1 MDRTSF
7 DKPASRFRLPEMEG
21 SAARRYDRLRGT
33 EAQLADY
40 RRRAG
45 ELSAGLQPG
54 ADVLEIAPGPG
65 YFALEMARCG
75 AHVTGV
81 DISRTM
87 VEIASSHAAESGLAI
102 DFQQGDATR
111 LPFAGGSFDL
121 VVCQAAFKNFLHPVQ
136 VLDEMHRVLRPGG
149 LAVIDDMRHEAGLGD
164 LRAEVGRMQLG
175 LAGRIVTTAI
185 FLGLRR
191 RAKSVSEFFR
201 LAEASAFGSCSIRT
215 EGIGLEVRLEKRPD
229 HSTSRPGE

>member
-1 MDRTSF
+1 MDGTSF
-7 DKPASRFRLPEMEG
+7 DKSPSRFRLPEMEG

-40 RRRAG
+40 RRRAD
-45 ELSAGLQPG
+45 ELSAGLRPG
-54 ADVLEIAPGPG
+54 AQVLEIAPGPG
-65 YFALEMARCG
+65 YFALEMARRG
-75 AHVTGV
+75 AHVTGL

-87 VEIASSHAAESGLAI
+87 VEIARSHAEESGMQI
-102 DFQQGDATR
+102 DFRQGDATE
-111 LPFAGGSFDL
+111 LPFAGESFDL
-121 VVCQAAFKNFLHPVQ
+121 IVCQAAFKNFLHPVR

-164 LRAEVGRMQLG
+164 LRAEVGRMQVGFVTG
-175 LAGRIVTTAI
+175 LVTTGI

-215 EGIGLEVRLEKRPD
+215 EGIGLEVRLEKAALA
-229 HSTSRPGE
+229 